1 MPAYQVRIAYLTSYR
16 RTRHYFHRLIM
27 AGDQALALAE
37 GRALLARRSP
47 NAQIVHES
55 ASIRPDSNDV
65 ETVMTS
71 GWMLKDGWW
80 TRPLRAGDN
89 PAIIARYGHADSKH
103 VNARTPADCLA
114 IDSA

>member
-1 MPAYQVRIAYLTSYR
+1 MPAYQVRIAYLTRYR

-27 AGDQALALAE
+27 AGDQGLALEE
-37 GRALLARRSP
+37 GRALLAKSSP
-47 NAQIVHES
+47 DAQLVHES
-55 ASIRPDSNDV
+55 ALLRPDSRDV
-65 ETVMTS
+65 ETVIMS

-89 PAIIARYGHADSKH
+89 PAIIAMHGHADNKH

-114 IDSA
+114 IDGA